1 MSTSINQ
8 LKQSVGSKAMYSE
21 LVLKVSADKDNKET
35 MMETFAKSLT
45 DEEFKFLVY
54 EVLAKGR
61 TLNNVKASR
70 RFKTVDEELVY
81 IIGKMPSLEKHK
93 EELRVNLIANRRMF
107 GLKT

>member
-1 MSTSINQ
+1 MSTNIGI
-8 LKQSVGSKAMYSE
+8 KQTACLKAMYPE
-21 LVLKVSADKDNKET
+21 LVLKVCGKEDNKESIT
-35 MMETFAKSLT
+35 TEFAKSLT

-61 TLNNVKASR
+61 TLNDVKASR

>member
-1 MSTSINQ
+1 MSTTTSQ
-8 LKQSVGSKAMYSE
+8 LKQFIGQKAMYPE
-21 LVLKVSADKDNKET
+21 LALKLSKDKDNKEE
-35 MMETFAKSLT
+35 MMIAFAKSLT

-61 TLNNVKASR
+61 TLNDVKASR

-81 IIGKMPSLEKHK
+81 IICKMPSLEKHK

-107 GLKT
+107 GLNT